1 MTPTLHRQLDRRKR
15 RILRRIQTQ
24 PGVERPTPMM
34 AASNIHYEIG
44 EKTRTIAPGGIG
56 AIHLLAQ
63 KIGLV
68 RDIDEGL
75 HLLKRHMP
83 YHESDHVLNIAYNL
97 LAGGQR
103 LEHLEIRRNDEVY
116 LDALGA
122 ERIPDP
128 TTAGDFCR
136 RFDEDDV
143 LQLMEI
149 FNQSR
154 LRVWKQQPE
163 AFFDEAFIDA
173 DGTLAPTDGWCK
185 QGVDIA
191 YDGTWGYHPLVVSLA
206 NTAEPLYLVNRS
218 GNRPSHEH
226 AHVYLDRAAELC
238 RQAGFRKITFRGD
251 TDFSQTKY
259 LDQWDQEGHRFLFGI
274 AAMPNLVALAK
285 GLSPED
291 YVELERPPRYS
302 IKTAL
307 RAARERHKQRIVS
320 ERQFATLKLLGEE
333 VAEFAY
339 RPVACDKTYRV
350 IVLRKKLVVEKG
362 QMWLFEPDRYFFYIT
377 NDWTTPASEIVF
389 CANDRCDQENLN
401 AQLKGEVKALSMP
414 VTTTTHGGPIGSSLA
429 EAFRH
434 FPRRKFHWSVR
445 ALLQNSAVLK
455 PYDFSFRGW
464 LVHECDRLGIE
475 TFPPQN
481 FRQVVRLEGA
491 GMSLER
497 ALRTRLQR
505 TFYMVG
511 PAMSAYMLCDWQL
524 RLWKEGRTAVF
535 ANFKLDSFHEAFVKK
550 FGGGIIPA
558 DEAGFTRWWLNLYP
572 DLPPRLANECIW
584 LAVENKQVNPW

>member
-15 RILRRIQTQ
+15 RILRRIKTQ

-44 EKTRTIAPGGIG
+44 DKTRAIAPGGIG

-154 LRVWKQQPE
+154 LRVWKLQPE

-226 AHVYLDRAAELC
+226 AHVYLDKAAELC

-259 LDQWDQEGHRFLFGI
+259 LDRWDQEGHRFLFGI
-274 AAMPNLVALAK
+274 AAMPNLVALAE
-285 GLSPED
+285 GLSTRGLHRAGTSASVLD
-291 YVELERPPRYS
+291 QDGAS
-302 IKTAL
+302 
-307 RAARERHKQRIVS
+307 AARERHKQRIVS

-339 RPVACDKTYRV
+339 RPVACEKTYRV

-401 AQLKGEVKALSMP
+401 AQLKGGVKALSMP
-414 VTTTTHGGPIGSSLA
+414 VGDLVSNWAYMVMASLA
-429 EAFRH
+429 
-434 FPRRKFHWSVR
+434 WSLKAWS
-445 ALLQNSAVLK
+445 ALVLPESGRWSEK
-455 PYDFSFRGW
+455 YRSEKR
-464 LVHECDRLGIE
+464 
-475 TFPPQN
+475 
-481 FRQVVRLEGA
+481 
-491 GMSLER
+491 SL
-497 ALRTRLQR
+497 LRMEFR
-505 TFYMVG
+505 TFCVSMIQV
-511 PAMSAYMLCDWQL
+511 PCQIVRSAGRLVYRLLSWNPWQGVFL
-524 RLWKEGRTAVF
+524 RLVERLHGR
-535 ANFKLDSFHEAFVKK
+535 
-550 FGGGIIPA
+550 
-558 DEAGFTRWWLNLYP
+558 
-572 DLPPRLANECIW
+572 RLC
-584 LAVENKQVNPW
+584 